1 MKIKNSPLFQT
12 KNFINNTWV
21 NSSNKIKVT
30 NPFDE
35 SVIGEIPNLEIA
47 QVRQAID
54 FAHLGFLE
62 WKKLTGKERAKILLK
77 WHDLILENLED
88 LAVILT
94 LEQGKPLAE
103 ARGEIA
109 YAASFVE
116 WFAHEAKRILGDVIL
131 APKPNQKIITTKEG
145 VGVVAAITPW
155 NFPSAM
161 ITRKAAA
168 ALAAGCSVIIK
179 PAELTP
185 FSALALGE
193 LSKQAGFPDGVL
205 NIVTGDAQKIGE
217 EFCRNS
223 KIRKISFT
231 GSTRVGKILYE
242 QCANDLK
249 RISLELGGNAP
260 FIVFADANLDNA
272 VDGLIHAKFRN
283 AGQACTCVN
292 RIFIEEK
299 IHDIFLEK
307 FLAKA
312 KNLKV
317 GNGFESTS
325 NLGPIINETAIKKIQ
340 RLFDDAISKGAKC
353 ELGGRLIS
361 QKFFEPTI
369 LTNAQD
375 NMDFAKEEIFG
386 PLAAIYKFSD
396 EAEVVKR
403 ANDTHYG
410 LGSYIYTNC
419 INRIMR
425 LSNQLE
431 YGMVAIN
438 ECSFA
443 TEVAPFGGIK
453 HSGMGRE
460 GSYLGIEEFCQI
472 KTLHLTYDA

>member
-1 MKIKNSPLFQT
+1 MKIKNSALFQT
-12 KNFINNTWV
+12 KNFINNNWV
-21 NSSNKIKVT
+21 DSSSKINVT
-30 NPFDE
+30 NPADE
-35 SVIGEIPNLEIA
+35 SVIGQIPNLEIL
-47 QVRQAID
+47 QLKEAID
-54 FAHLGFLE
+54 FAHLGFLQ
-62 WKKLTGKERAKILLK
+62 WKKFSGKERAKILRK
-77 WHDLILENLED
+77 WYELILENVDD
-88 LAVILT
+88 LASILT

-103 ARGEIA
+103 ARGEII
-109 YAASFVE
+109 YAANFVE
-116 WFAHEAKRILGDVIL
+116 WFAEDAKRILGDVIL
-131 APKPNQKIITTKEG
+131 APKDNQKIITTREP

-185 FSALALGE
+185 FSALALAE
-193 LSKQAGFPDGVL
+193 LAKQAGFPDGVF

-217 EFCRNS
+217 EFCQNP
-223 KIRKISFT
+223 KIRKLSFT
-231 GSTRVGKILYE
+231 GSTRVGKLLFA

-249 RISLELGGNAP
+249 KISLELGGNAP
-260 FIVFADANLDNA
+260 FIVFADANLDAA

-292 RIFIEEK
+292 RIFLDEK

-307 FLAKA
+307 FLTKA
-312 KNLKV
+312 KKLKV
-317 GNGFESTS
+317 GDGFDPLS

-340 RLFDDAISKGAKC
+340 RLFDDAINKGAKC
-353 ELGGRLIS
+353 ELGGKIIS

-396 EAEVVKR
+396 EAEVIKR
-403 ANDTHYG
+403 ANATTYG
-410 LGSYIYTNC
+410 LGSYVYTNDMS
-419 INRIMR
+419 RIMH

-460 GSYLGIEEFCQI
+460 GSHLGIEEFCQV
-472 KTLHLTYDA
+472 KTLHLTYF